1 MTETQRKFLTEYLG
15 ECWHEREQ
23 GRKLL
28 YWYCK
33 HCGNYL
39 NINSGEDIPRRTF
52 TTAQDKQDL
61 LEAIIRKNEWYSVVW
76 DMNGEL
82 MESQSGEFAGFKNYA
97 KSFLFALSDSNE
109 SFTIKL
115 IQLSPLE
122 TADLICR
129 WKGIS

>member
-1 MTETQRKFLTEYLG
+1 MTESQKRFLTSYLG
-15 ECWHEREQ
+15 EEWKGDIVDGICER
-23 GRKLL
+23 
-28 YWYCK
+28 
-33 HCGNYL
+33 CGTVFSVN
-39 NINSGEDIPRRTF
+39 RTF
-52 TTAQDKQDL
+52 TTTQDKQDL
-61 LEAIIRKNEWYSVVW
+61 LETIIRKNEWYSVVW

-129 WKGIS
+129 WKGVE

>member
-1 MTETQRKFLTEYLG
+1 MTETQRKWLTEYLG
-15 ECWHEREQ
+15 ECDHNNDKNSGIFNRCTC
-23 GRKLL
+23 GAI
-28 YWYCK
+28 
-33 HCGNYL
+33 CGNL
-39 NINSGEDIPRRTF
+39 AEHIKEQNRTF

-122 TADLICR
+122 TAELICR
-129 WKGIS
+129 WKGVS